1 MTTALYLSHGCKNVH
16 SYTAISSQGF
26 SFYLDKTNIKS
37 NSSFSINIIWCLSKI
52 SQPLVDDITQMEKI
66 SY

>member
-1 MTTALYLSHGCKNVH
+1 L
-16 SYTAISSQGF
+16 QGF

>member
-1 MTTALYLSHGCKNVH
+1 MTTVPLTYSCKNVH
-16 SYTAISSQGF
+16 SYTAIGFQGF